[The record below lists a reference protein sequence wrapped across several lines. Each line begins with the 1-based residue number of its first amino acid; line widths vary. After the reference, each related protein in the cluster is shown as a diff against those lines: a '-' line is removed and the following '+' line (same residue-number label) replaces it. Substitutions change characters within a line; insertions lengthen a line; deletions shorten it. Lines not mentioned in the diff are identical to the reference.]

1 MITGNNISNNDDGI
15 HLYSSSDN
23 NIFYHNNFLD
33 NNQNAYDECDNIW
46 DNGYPSGGNFWDD
59 YMGNDTDGDGIGD
72 TPYPIPSGDSEDRYP
87 LMEPWTNE
95 PPSSPIIDGPLSGN
109 VGDFYDYDFTAT
121 DPDGDDVKYYIDWGD
136 GDTEW
141 TSLAVSGTPV
151 IVSHTWAEEDTY
163 TITAKAQDEYGLESD
178 WGTLE
183 VEMPVNQQVDMH
195 PLLQM
200 ILERFPNAFPILR
213 YLLGL

>member
-1 MITGNNISNNDDGI
+1 
-15 HLYSSSDN
+15 
-23 NIFYHNNFLD
+23 
-33 NNQNAYDECDNIW
+33 
-46 DNGYPSGGNFWDD
+46 
-59 YMGNDTDGDGIGD
+59 
-72 TPYPIPSGDSEDRYP
+72 
-87 LMEPWTNE
+87 
-95 PPSSPIIDGPLSGN
+95 
-109 VGDFYDYDFTAT
+109 
-121 DPDGDDVKYYIDWGD
+121 
-136 GDTEW
+136 
-141 TSLAVSGTPV
+141 
-151 IVSHTWAEEDTY
+151 VSHTWAEEDTY